1 MSEISRNE
9 SQFIMDPSNKKLK
22 AATPPSASCV
32 CLCVC
37 VCADIRLMA
46 PGKWLIDAR
55 AELERVVA
63 ELEVLRE
70 ENTMLRAENLELR
83 HLKYQIEK
91 LLSSVRTTARTAVQR
106 ESDRAKLLSSLLDA
120 EMSKKSTS
128 RRPHI

>member
-1 MSEISRNE
+1 
-9 SQFIMDPSNKKLK
+9 MDPSNKKLK
-22 AATPPSASCV
+22 AATPPQRVLCV
-32 CLCVC
+32 SVC

-128 RRPHI
+128 RRPHIWGCTRERNLL